1 MVHHAKG
8 LVRHCDDP
16 SFVEELQDDPDVVET
31 TPKLRALIDYSLKLT
46 RMPME
51 MRRADIDALR
61 AVDYSDDAI
70 VAINQIAGWFN
81 YVNRTVDGLGVRLE
95 EDQWPAAVRDANPHP
110 PD

>member
-1 MVHHAKG
+1 MIHHSKG
-8 LVRHCDDP
+8 LVRHCKKP
-16 SFVEELQDDPDVVET
+16 KFVEALQDDPDVVKT

-51 MRRADIDALR
+51 MRRADIEALR
-61 AVDYSDDAI
+61 EVGYSDDAI

-81 YVNRTVDGLGVRLE
+81 YVNRTVDGLGVQLE
-95 EDQWPAAVRDANPHP
+95 DHWPAEILDDHPNP

>member
-8 LVRHCDDP
+8 LVRHCEDAA
-16 SFVEELQDDPDVVET
+16 FVEALEDDPDVVET

-51 MRRADIDALR
+51 MRRADIEALR
-61 AVDYSDDAI
+61 DVGYSDDAI

-81 YVNRTVDGLGVRLE
+81 YVNRTVDGLGVNLE
-95 EDQWPAAVRDANPHP
+95 EEQWPKDVRDAHPNP